1 MSGAGVTSAPY
12 PTALT
17 IAGSDSG
24 GGAGIQ
30 ADLKT
35 FLDHRVFGLSA
46 VTALTAQ
53 NSRGVRRID
62 PASPEGLA
70 AQLQAVF
77 EDFPIDAVKIG
88 MLGTAEHVR
97 VVASFLS
104 ALPSRPPI
112 VLDPV
117 MVASTGHRLLDREAE
132 ELLMRD
138 LLPLV
143 TIATPN
149 LDEATVFA
157 GAAGREA
164 AISYATT
171 APCAVLVTG
180 GDVVGDEIVDVLVEG
195 GQTRTWTHQRLGTRS
210 FHGTGCTLSSAIA
223 ARLAH
228 DRFAGRSRP
237 LGEAVDGAIT
247 YVQALIRQ
255 AVELGSIGSGNP
267 SLPHGFS

>member
-1 MSGAGVTSAPY
+1 MSAPY

-46 VTALTAQ
+46 ITAITAQ

-62 PASPEGLA
+62 PVSPEGLA
-70 AQLQAVF
+70 AQLEAVF

-88 MLGTAEHVR
+88 MLGTVEHVR

-104 ALPSRPPI
+104 ALQNRPPV

-132 ELLMRD
+132 ELLERD
-138 LLPLV
+138 LLPLA
-143 TIATPN
+143 TLATPN
-149 LDEATVFA
+149 LDETTVFA
-157 GAAGREA
+157 GASGREA
-164 AISYATT
+164 ALTYAAS
-171 APCAVLVTG
+171 APCSLLITG
-180 GDVVGDEIVDVLVEG
+180 GDVVGDEIVDVLVEA
-195 GQTRTWTHQRLGTRS
+195 GQPVRTWTHRRLGTRS
-210 FHGTGCTLSSAIA
+210 FHGTGCTLASAIA

-228 DRFAGRSRP
+228 DRFAGRPRP
-237 LGEAVDGAIT
+237 LSEVVDGAIT

-255 AVELGSIGSGNP
+255 ATELGSIGAGNP